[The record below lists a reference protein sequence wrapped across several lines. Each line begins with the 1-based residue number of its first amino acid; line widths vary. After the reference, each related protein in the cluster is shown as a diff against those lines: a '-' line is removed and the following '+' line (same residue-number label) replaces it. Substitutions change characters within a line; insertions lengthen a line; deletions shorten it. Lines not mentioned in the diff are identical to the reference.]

1 MYRLNGRC
9 LALCLAAASSA
20 CGGALKQE
28 SRFVEV
34 QASVR
39 AAEKAGAAADPKG
52 AHLLRAA
59 RFGAMHSASAAD
71 RGDARSADLFLERAE
86 ADAELAL
93 QLARAN
99 EERRR
104 AREAWMEAKP

>member
-1 MYRLNGRC
+1 MYQLNGGC
-9 LALCLAAASSA
+9 LALCLATASA

-28 SRFVEV
+28 SRLVEV

-39 AAEKAGAAADPKG
+39 AAEKAGAAADPHG
-52 AHLLRAA
+52 ARLLESA
-59 RFGAMHSASAAD
+59 RFGAMRSVNAGD
-71 RGDARSADLFLERAE
+71 RGDARNADLFLQRAE

-104 AREAWMEAKP
+104 AREAWMENKP